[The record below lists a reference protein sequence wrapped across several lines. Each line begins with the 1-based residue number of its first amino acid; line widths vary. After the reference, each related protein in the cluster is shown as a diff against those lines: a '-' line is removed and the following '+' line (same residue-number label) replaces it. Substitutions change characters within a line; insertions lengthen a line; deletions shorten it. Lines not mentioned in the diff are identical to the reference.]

1 MRLPDIRI
9 ELLSKHPQCLPVL
22 QAWTPGSRHPGPW
35 AGAGLVPPGFRRRG
49 IDVMLL
55 ARLERLAGQLGYE
68 QVCCATVTSS
78 TLLARHGW
86 RFIERIRH
94 DGEDV
99 EIFAKTLQMP

>member
-1 MRLPDIRI
+1 
-9 ELLSKHPQCLPVL
+9 
-22 QAWTPGSRHPGPW
+22 
-35 AGAGLVPPGFRRRG
+35 
-49 IDVMLL
+49 MLL

-99 EIFAKTLQMP
+99 EIFAKTLQVP